1 MGIKRS
7 IPLFITFLLLVGLFN
22 SCYKM
27 QDIRLIK
34 LEKSIEKIELNY
46 FEYSPEELQEKLDL
60 LENRF
65 DELDHKHLT
74 DAQRVKIMSLRNR
87 YDQLLLMLDEQTSQN
102 EEEDLFDDTEND
114 KELSAPEKSKSYYDD
129 DDDDYSISIEEIINA
144 ANEDLPETIDEGM
157 ILTKMILEGKYI
169 VYIYK
174 VDPDIYDIDYIRE
187 NKNKVKNQIKSEIL
201 NSDDFEIQAFV
212 KTCKKYHK
220 GLAYRYVSEES
231 GDNCTVYINQNEF

>member
-1 MGIKRS
+1 MEIKKS
-7 IPLFITFLLLVGLFN
+7 IPLFITVLLLVGLLN

-27 QDIRLIK
+27 QDVRLIK

-46 FEYSPEELQEKLDL
+46 LDYSPEELQEKLDL

-65 DELDHKHLT
+65 DDLDHKRLT

-87 YDQLLLMLDEQTSQN
+87 YDKLQLRLEEQIAQN
-102 EEEDLFDDTEND
+102 EEEVLFDEPVCV
-114 KELSAPEKSKSYYDD
+114 EEVPAPEKSYYDD
-129 DDDDYSISIEEIINA
+129 DDDDDFSISIEEIIDA

-157 ILTKMILEGKYI
+157 ILTRMIIEGNYI

-187 NKNKVKNQIKSEIL
+187 NKSLVKRQIKSEIL
-201 NSDDFEIQAFV
+201 NSDDFEIQTFV

-220 GLAYRYVSEES
+220 M
-231 GDNCTVYINQNEF
+231 I

>member
-1 MGIKRS
+1 MEIKRS
-7 IPLFITFLLLVGLFN
+7 ISLFITVLLLVGLPN

-27 QDIRLIK
+27 QDVRLIK

-46 FEYSPEELQEKLDL
+46 LDYSTEELQEKLDL

-65 DELDHKHLT
+65 DDLEHKRLT
-74 DAQRVKIMSLRNR
+74 DAQRVKIMSLKNR
-87 YDQLLLMLDEQTSQN
+87 YDKLLLKLEDQTTQN
-102 EEEDLFDDTEND
+102 EEEDLFDEP
-114 KELSAPEKSKSYYDD
+114 ESVEEVPAPEKSNYDD
-129 DDDDYSISIEEIINA
+129 NDDDYSISIEEIIDA

-157 ILTKMILEGKYI
+157 VLTRMIIEGNYI

-187 NKNKVKNQIKSEIL
+187 NKSVVKRQIKSEIL
-201 NSDDFEIQAFV
+201 NSNDFDIKTFV

-220 GLAYRYVSEES
+220 GLAYRYVSVES
-231 GDNCTVYINQNEF
+231 GDYCTVYINQNEF